1 MFGLILAN
9 QTRGQ
14 MEVTKE
20 YAFSSGASRWQ
31 PGPFLSAK
39 PLFLSCFALRR
50 LLVNL
55 GQEDAEVCV
64 PGHFDGVLCA
74 PQKNGT
80 STFLFLSKARFE
92 TEVCNLPNC
101 KKKWSQK
108 FANVPWPKWLR
119 VYCCALRKPAIKP
132 LPP

>member
-1 MFGLILAN
+1 
-9 QTRGQ
+9 

-20 YAFSSGASRWQ
+20 YAFSSRASRWQ

-80 STFLFLSKARFE
+80 SAMLLFCFFPRPGLRLRCATYPIVKKMVAKICKSALAEMAEGLLLRSPKA
-92 TEVCNLPNC
+92 
-101 KKKWSQK
+101 S
-108 FANVPWPKWLR
+108 
-119 VYCCALRKPAIKP
+119 Y
-132 LPP
+132 